1 MAYQRP
7 LITDEERRAYGDE
20 ALSVME
26 RKAREVVQPV
36 MQQLNQQNQQ
46 LRQELQK
53 VKSNDIFAR
62 LNHELPG
69 WKAINRDPDFWQF
82 LRTRNPL
89 SPHSLQQLLEDA
101 FASGDVERVLS
112 FFHGYLRSKGR
123 LQDARR
129 SSTAPRRG
137 QAAQVIP
144 RRAISEYFNTIA
156 RNPDAYTP
164 EQKQAIEREFIA
176 SANAGL
182 VQ

>member
-1 MAYQRP
+1 MVSYISEQ
-7 LITDEERRAYGDE
+7 ERRDYGDE

-62 LNHELPG
+62 LNHELPD
-69 WKAINRDPDFWQF
+69 WRAINRDPEFWQF

-112 FFHGYLRSKGR
+112 FFHGYLRSKSR
-123 LQDARR
+123 PQDTRG
-129 SSTAPRRG
+129 SSTTSRRG
-137 QAAQVIP
+137 AAQVIP

>member
-1 MAYQRP
+1 MVSYISEQ
-7 LITDEERRAYGDE
+7 ERRDYGDE
-20 ALSVME
+20 ALSIMG
-26 RKAREVVQPV
+26 RKAREVMQPV
-36 MQQLNQQNQQ
+36 VQQLNAQNQQ

-62 LNHELPG
+62 LNHELPS
-69 WKAINRDPDFWQF
+69 WRQINRDPEFWQF

-112 FFHGYLRSKGR
+112 FFHGYLRSKGHP
-123 LQDARR
+123 QGVRR

-156 RNPDAYTP
+156 RNPNAYTP